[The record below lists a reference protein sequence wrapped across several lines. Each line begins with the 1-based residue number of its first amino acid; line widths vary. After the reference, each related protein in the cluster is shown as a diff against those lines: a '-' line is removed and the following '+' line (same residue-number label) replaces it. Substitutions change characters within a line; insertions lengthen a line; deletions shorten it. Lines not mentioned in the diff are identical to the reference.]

1 MTRDA
6 PQTRRAAV
14 MEAVGGYPQGI
25 LGGVPRHPACWH
37 PHFPAQMR
45 IRVSQ
50 TVTNRRKVWQRNS
63 LPSRRVHRSFAPAE
77 VACSTAVKA
86 SADTAGTME
95 YMDTLRCTHC
105 NKPLPAQPRTGR
117 KRRYCSPSCRSAAH
131 RARAG
136 SFEPMPQPDV
146 VEASGETTLL
156 FAGRDADTDAQIAA
170 AILEAQALAAVF
182 SRLGREA
189 RPTLRWRCAAVGQA
203 VHDALVHYF
212 EEALT

>member
-1 MTRDA
+1 
-6 PQTRRAAV
+6 
-14 MEAVGGYPQGI
+14 
-25 LGGVPRHPACWH
+25 
-37 PHFPAQMR
+37 
-45 IRVSQ
+45 
-50 TVTNRRKVWQRNS
+50 
-63 LPSRRVHRSFAPAE
+63 
-77 VACSTAVKA
+77 
-86 SADTAGTME
+86 
-95 YMDTLRCTHC
+95 MDTLRCTHC